1 MEVRVMASY
10 SPVKITPLNEEP
22 SNCATT
28 RKRSCIIREK
38 DYITSFENPR
48 NGITR
53 KHVARSAGVE
63 QLVNTKNAEQ
73 CKVSR
78 FNARVEINGQ

>member
-22 SNCATT
+22 SGYAAP
-28 RKRSCIIREK
+28 RKQSCISREK
-38 DYITSFENPR
+38 DFGDSR

-53 KHVARSAGVE
+53 KHVRPPAGVE
-63 QLVNTKNAEQ
+63 ELVNTKSAAEQ
-73 CKVSR
+73 CKVS
-78 FNARVEINGQ
+78 